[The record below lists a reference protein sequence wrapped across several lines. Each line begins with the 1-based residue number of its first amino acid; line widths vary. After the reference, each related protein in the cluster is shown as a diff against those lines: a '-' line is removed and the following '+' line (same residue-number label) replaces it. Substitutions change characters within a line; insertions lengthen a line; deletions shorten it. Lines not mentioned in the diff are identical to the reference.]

1 MSKIRKLYYFDKK
14 STEELISLLNNSA
27 GDSYINH
34 IMFNPLILLHHL
46 LPLRFKF
53 LPESF
58 VLKDENEIKCLITIA
73 PVKSNHD
80 RVEIQKLLFEENSLA
95 DAAELVQYAV
105 SRYKAMGAASVIV
118 KVDDY
123 LPELISMFTER
134 CGFSQIS
141 SEKLWRV
148 DKFIET
154 PYDKKEFRDFKNSD
168 ADCIANA
175 YNDMLLPHFRP
186 LLSKTG
192 FEFQE
197 GIFKGLVYCSEYR
210 YIIEDLNTQNIT
222 GSVSFQTTDN
232 ENYVVDIISAGG
244 IEIDVNSVLHFVS
257 DEIKKRKNRFG
268 LFIKSKKYTNISD
281 KLEEKFMQNGF
292 ECVQSRMVL
301 TNSSAR
307 VLKNPEKSGRYTILN
322 NFIPTNGIPT

>member
-14 STEELISLLNNSA
+14 NTEELISLLNNSA
-27 GDSYINH
+27 GDSYINQ

-46 LPLRFKF
+46 LPLKFKY

-58 VLKDENEIKCLITIA
+58 VLKDEEEIKCLITVA
-73 PVKSNHD
+73 PVKSNHE

-95 DAAELVQYAV
+95 DAAELVQYAT

-123 LPELISMFTER
+123 LPELISMFIER

-148 DKFIET
+148 NDFAET

-168 ADCIANA
+168 AEFVANA

-192 FEFQE
+192 SEFHE
-197 GIFKGLVYCSEYR
+197 GIFKGLVCCSEYR
-210 YIIEDLNTQNIT
+210 YVIEDLNTKNIT
-222 GSVSFQTTDN
+222 GCVSFQTTDN
-232 ENYVVDIISAGG
+232 ENYVVNIISAGG
-244 IEIDVNSVLHFVS
+244 TQIDINPILHFVS

-268 LFIKSKKYTNISD
+268 LFVKSKQYTNVSSM
-281 KLEEKFMQNGF
+281 LEEQFIQNGF
-292 ECVQSRMVL
+292 ECVQNRMVL
-301 TNSSAR
+301 TNSSVR